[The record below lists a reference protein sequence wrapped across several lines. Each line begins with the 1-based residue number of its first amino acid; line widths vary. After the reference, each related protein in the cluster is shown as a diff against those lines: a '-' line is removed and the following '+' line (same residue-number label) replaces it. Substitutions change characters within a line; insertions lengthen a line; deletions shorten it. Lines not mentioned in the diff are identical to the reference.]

1 MGYIGVRVC
10 AVRVCVRM
18 WRACGTFKIKYKKN
32 TCYLENLIKEQPKSD
47 FV

>member
-18 WRACGTFKIKYKKN
+18 WRACGTFKIKYKK
-32 TCYLENLIKEQPKSD
+32 IH
-47 FV
+47 VI